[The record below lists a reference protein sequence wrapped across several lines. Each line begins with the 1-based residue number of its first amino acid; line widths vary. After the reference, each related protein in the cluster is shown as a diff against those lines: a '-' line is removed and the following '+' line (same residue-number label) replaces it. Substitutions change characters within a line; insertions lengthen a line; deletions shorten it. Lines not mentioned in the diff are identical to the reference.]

1 MDFMEN
7 NADNSSDKAK
17 TKITFQR
24 PQIQNT
30 NYRIPPGIY
39 DNLSVEEKNMISA
52 LAENTDTDE
61 NTNAEDRGEL
71 SEEEK
76 MDLIE
81 KQALLRLKEY
91 EYAQSKLNARNK
103 RNASSQRSIRILI
116 WPLILIVFFL
126 IFYAVMKLF
135 SQIF

>member
-7 NADNSSDKAK
+7 NADNSSNKDKAK

-24 PQIQNT
+24 PKLQNS
-30 NYRIPPGIY
+30 NYRVPPGIY
-39 DNLSVEEKNMISA
+39 DNLSVEEKNMISS
-52 LAENTDTDE
+52 LAEDT
-61 NTNAEDRGEL
+61 NTNTEDRGEL

-103 RNASSQRSIRILI
+103 KNASSQRSVRILI

-135 SQIF
+135 NQIF